1 MFVHH
6 KHEETILE
14 TFTLLLFPGT
24 LKNFAGFPYKQQ
36 FLQDMQIPF
45 IFQGFS
51 RI

>member
-6 KHEETILE
+6 KLEGTILE
-14 TFTLLLFPGT
+14 TFTLLFFPGT
-24 LKNFAGFPYKQQ
+24 LKNFTGFSYKQQ
-36 FLQDMQIPF
+36 FLQDIQIPF